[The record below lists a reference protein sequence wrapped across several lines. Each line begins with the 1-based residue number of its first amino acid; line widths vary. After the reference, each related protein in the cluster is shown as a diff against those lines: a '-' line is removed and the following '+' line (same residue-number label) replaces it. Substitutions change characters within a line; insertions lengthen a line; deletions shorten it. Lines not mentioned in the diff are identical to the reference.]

1 MSQKFLFTFMVCFI
15 SLLGYIGGSVYIAAL
30 PELSQVFQ
38 TSSIIIKFSI
48 TIYFIGFLLGT
59 ILSGLLAELLGRIWT
74 LTFFL
79 LLSIVASLLCGFS
92 PTISW
97 FLGGRLLEGIGYAG
111 GPVLAMALIA
121 DHYKG
126 APYHKFMDLI
136 LIIIGLGPG
145 IAPIF
150 GSLLLQ
156 FFEWRVIF
164 YVLAALEALALGL
177 TFFVKLDVSDVR
189 RKVGEALQEYGFFL
203 KHPYFRY
210 HFLMVG
216 ILFGAFYAFI
226 VISPYIFRLHYGWSI
241 FDFVWVGLAVAFANS
256 FGSFLD
262 RELNVKMGSRKV
274 FLIGLTLIALSL
286 LILFFIG
293 YPKDGVWL
301 LLTVSLFVVGDN
313 LISSSLIAD
322 AVKMGP
328 QFTSISSS
336 LINLS
341 RVLMTCLILLL
352 IPVLPEQL
360 IVSNFFF
367 LTAFVICVLGYF
379 KIWRTF

>member
-1 MSQKFLFTFMVCFI
+1 MVCFI